1 MNLGGQRWCSGVAIE
16 NSDYLLLLSLGAG
29 RTRSDIVF
37 RVKCPGGGGGHMCLN
52 TGPPAGSAASG
63 CCGTFR
69 T

>member
-1 MNLGGQRWCSGVAIE
+1 MNLDEQRWCSGVAIE

-37 RVKCPGGGGGHMCLN
+37 REKCPGGGGHMCLN
-52 TGPPAGSAASG
+52 TGPPAGGAASG
-63 CCGTFR
+63 CCETFR